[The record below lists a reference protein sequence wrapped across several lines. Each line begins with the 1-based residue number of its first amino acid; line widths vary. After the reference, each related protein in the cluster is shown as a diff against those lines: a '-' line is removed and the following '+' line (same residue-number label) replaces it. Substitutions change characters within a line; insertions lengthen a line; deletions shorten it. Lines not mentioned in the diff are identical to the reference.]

1 MWYLIDVRVMGFS
14 NLYSI
19 MASNEDEAIERLKI
33 HVPSLTKGIG
43 KVFSVQIDPAHSIEK
58 KPDYFM

>member
-19 MASNEDEAIERLKI
+19 MASNEEEAIERLKM
-33 HVPSLTKGIG
+33 HMPSLNQGMG
-43 KVFSVQIDPAHSIEK
+43 KVFSIQIDPAHSIDK
-58 KPDYFM
+58 KA

>member
-19 MASNEDEAIERLKI
+19 MASNEEEAIERLKI
-33 HVPSLTKGIG
+33 HVPSLTQGIA
-43 KVFSVQIDPAHSIEK
+43 KVFSVQIDPAHMIEK
-58 KPDYFM
+58 KA

>member
-19 MASNEDEAIERLKI
+19 MASNEEEAIERLKI
-33 HVPSLTKGIG
+33 HVPSLTQGIG
-43 KVFSVQIDPAHSIEK
+43 KVFSIQIDPAQSMDK
-58 KPDYFM
+58 KA